1 MLGAGALALTA
12 ASGRGRASAQTA
24 DTKPFRIDVHHHLS
38 PPTYVTASNESG
50 FGDPLMKNW
59 TIEKSLADM
68 DKAGIATA
76 MLSVTTPAVN
86 FTKGDA
92 ARKLCRESNEYGAK
106 LVADYPGRFGN
117 FAMLPLT
124 DAEGSLRELTY
135 ALDTLKAD
143 GIALMTSYGDKWL
156 GDPLFLPV
164 MEELNRRKALVYTH
178 PTAAN
183 CCVNLAPTQPPVMIE
198 FGTDTTRTIAD
209 IVFSGNARRF
219 PDIRWIFSHAG
230 GTMPF
235 LIERFVRH
243 PLLVPKAKE
252 TVPDGTLAELKRFFY
267 DTAQTS
273 NRGAM
278 SALAA
283 IIPPSQIVFGTD
295 FPYRTGIDHV
305 KGLREAGVFT
315 DEQIAA
321 IERGNALKLITAA
334 RKLVGQQADLASC
347 EAIRQ
352 KKKARR
358 IVRHAL
364 ILSPIPPQATTI
376 EPISPPADAD
386 AVGVPPAARTHDDGR
401 AIEAITAAIA
411 SAAAIEATAAAA
423 IDASHRLATAASA
436 AARQRRRGRSADQ
449 NGRGAGDVDEQQSQR
464 CEAAGQDIV
473 AFSHSGISGSL
484 PRHLDFG
491 TISLRRARQLSVQMR

>member
-1 MLGAGALALTA
+1 
-12 ASGRGRASAQTA
+12 
-24 DTKPFRIDVHHHLS
+24 
-38 PPTYVTASNESG
+38 
-50 FGDPLMKNW
+50 MKNW

-76 MLSVTTPAVN
+76 MLSVTTPGVN
-86 FTKGDA
+86 FTKGEA
-92 ARKLCRESNEYGAK
+92 ARKLCRESNEYAAK
-106 LVADYPGRFGN
+106 LVADHPGRFGN

-124 DAEGSLRELTY
+124 DVEGSLREITY

-183 CCVNLAPTQPPVMIE
+183 CCVNLVPTQQPVMIE

-209 IVFSGNARRF
+209 IVFSGNARKF

-273 NRGAM
+273 NRGSM

-315 DEQIAA
+315 DEQMAA
-321 IERGNALKLITAA
+321 IERGNALKLYRGWQAS
-334 RKLVGQQADLASC
+334 VG
-347 EAIRQ
+347 ETRVM
-352 KKKARR
+352 RR
-358 IVRHAL
+358 SNPPKEKGAPVARHAL
-364 ILSPIPPQATTI
+364 NLSPISASGDGDRTYITTCRRV
-376 EPISPPADAD
+376 D
-386 AVGVPPAARTHDDGR
+386 AVGIPPAARD
-401 AIEAITAAIA
+401 
-411 SAAAIEATAAAA
+411 
-423 IDASHRLATAASA
+423 
-436 AARQRRRGRSADQ
+436 QRRRA
-449 NGRGAGDVDEQQSQR
+449 
-464 CEAAGQDIV
+464 
-473 AFSHSGISGSL
+473 
-484 PRHLDFG
+484 RH
-491 TISLRRARQLSVQMR
+491 R

>member
-1 MLGAGALALTA
+1 MTDLHIPPLRGCFCCGLTGPSFAPPSRRGFMFGAGALALTTA
-12 ASGRGRASAQTA
+12 IGGELAGAQA
-24 DTKPFRIDVHHHLS
+24 PDAKPFRIDVHHHLS
-38 PPTYVTASNESG
+38 PPTYVTASNDGG

-59 TIEKSLADM
+59 SIEKSLADM

-86 FTKGDA
+86 FTKGDT
-92 ARKLCRESNEYGAK
+92 ARKLCRESNEYAAK
-106 LVADYPGRFGN
+106 LVADHPGRFGN

-124 DAEGSLRELTY
+124 DAEGSLRELSY
-135 ALDTLKAD
+135 AFDTLKAD

-219 PDIRWIFSHAG
+219 PDISWIFSHAG

-252 TVPDGTLAELKRFFY
+252 TVPDGTLTELKRFFY

-273 NRGAM
+273 NRGSM

-315 DEQIAA
+315 DEQIAS
-321 IERGNALKLITAA
+321 IERGNALKLIP
-334 RKLVGQQADLASC
+334 RLAS
-347 EAIRQ
+347 
-352 KKKARR
+352 
-358 IVRHAL
+358 
-364 ILSPIPPQATTI
+364 
-376 EPISPPADAD
+376 
-386 AVGVPPAARTHDDGR
+386 
-401 AIEAITAAIA
+401 
-411 SAAAIEATAAAA
+411 
-423 IDASHRLATAASA
+423 
-436 AARQRRRGRSADQ
+436 
-449 NGRGAGDVDEQQSQR
+449 
-464 CEAAGQDIV
+464 
-473 AFSHSGISGSL
+473 
-484 PRHLDFG
+484 
-491 TISLRRARQLSVQMR
+491 